1 MKVFTHKY
9 ATEIYGTIVFSTG
22 VSGMLTS
29 VYIFVIT
36 YVFQVESN
44 LAYLTVYMI
53 GAGLNG
59 LALFVSMF
67 ETSEPFVYPE
77 KENYD
82 ALFVIYKI
90 FIIYLILIYYLIVII
105 PRSFFSFFTC
115 IIFIIT

>member
-59 LALFVSMF
+59 LAFFVSMF

-77 KENYD
+77 KEEEDDSGDFKNQ
-82 ALFVIYKI
+82 L
-90 FIIYLILIYYLIVII
+90 
-105 PRSFFSFFTC
+105 
-115 IIFIIT
+115 